1 MCVCVCV
8 CVCTRAR
15 ACVRVSACMF
25 VGGGGEGVRVGA
37 CLRVYVARAS
47 SNLPS
52 SFDVG
57 CLPQLS
63 IPVVVVSQDVRPV
76 TRTLSASRRYM
87 MSVVSTA
94 GPCSKLVRHIY
105 TSQAFV

>member
-1 MCVCVCV
+1 M
-8 CVCTRAR
+8 
-15 ACVRVSACMF
+15 
-25 VGGGGEGVRVGA
+25 RVGA